1 MMKHQQFVLL
11 LFIPWLIA
19 WLIAN
24 LLLTELPPL
33 ERAEETRRLT
43 LLEESIEAGRILDDL
58 DNLIFSTHINAQL
71 QLFDTNTD
79 TAIVQLGELSNRLA
93 NSSNTIGERWGKV
106 REKLASYQGD
116 VLYFPR
122 GQNQLEEQYE
132 QIIHHIDE
140 YISNLGEIL
149 RIISSNE
156 QDLNNFPSL
165 ISENNKVAMRAHLR
179 IRQLSARFLLLQN
192 RYTQFTEAALTP
204 QDGKKRLFIII
215 GTNIFF
221 LLILLP
227 LWRLSKKY
235 KYNFNKLAEF
245 QNKEQAEAEKAEG
258 LKNRLSA
265 AEEQSQRLRHEL
277 ALLRLYHETLANN
290 IRLGMVMVD
299 KEGVLLSANQTA
311 RELLLLGDKEKEKP
325 LKSLPWWHN
334 LDRRSELE
342 LALKTVIKTRNLQK
356 VDNLILNF
364 PEAPKRFLNIVISP
378 YTTETGQLYGTILL
392 IDDVSAT
399 NTMRRRLLE
408 NERLATVG
416 RLAAQVAHE
425 IRNPLSSIALNSD
438 LLNDEIGE
446 NGDKEEAAALL
457 ASIQKEV
464 TLLTEITERY
474 LDLARLPM
482 PEKVKADIH
491 EIIKET
497 ISFYSAELQ
506 NSHITVEQ
514 KLLAE
519 KPFIQVDPGQIRQAL
534 LNILRNSKEAMP
546 GGGLISIATIS
557 KEDRVFITI
566 SDTGSGVPEKE
577 RAAIFDPFFST
588 KKGGTGLGLS
598 ITLQLIGDNQGSIR
612 YLDIAGKGASFELS
626 FLTITA

>member
-1 MMKHQQFVLL
+1 MKQRQFAVF
-11 LFIPWLIA
+11 LFIPWLLGWVIV
-19 WLIAN
+19 N
-24 LLLTELPPL
+24 LAITQLPPP
-33 ERAEETRRLT
+33 EKTEELRRLK
-43 LLEESIEAGRILDDL
+43 LLADAIEAGKILDDL

-71 QLFDTNTD
+71 QLFDANTD
-79 TAIVQLGELSNRLA
+79 AAIVQLGELINRLA
-93 NSSNTIGERWGKV
+93 NSSNTIGERWVKV
-106 REKLASYQGD
+106 REKFAVYPDDALYPAS
-116 VLYFPR
+116 VEK
-122 GQNQLEEQYE
+122 QLDEQYE
-132 QIIHHIDE
+132 QIIHQVDE

-156 QDLNNFPSL
+156 QDLNNFPAL
-165 ISENNKVAMRAHLR
+165 IIENNKVAMRAHLR

-192 RYTQFTEAALTP
+192 RYTQFAEAALTP
-204 QDGKKRLFIII
+204 KDREKHLFIIL
-215 GTNIFF
+215 GVNLFF
-221 LLILLP
+221 LLALLP
-227 LWRLSKKY
+227 LWWLAGKY
-235 KYNFNKLAEF
+235 KNIFKELKGF
-245 QNKEQAEAEKAEG
+245 KQKEQSETEKVET
-258 LKNRLSA
+258 LQNRLLA

-277 ALLRLYHETLANN
+277 ALLHLYHETLANN
-290 IRLGMVMVD
+290 IRLGMVLVD
-299 KEGVLLSANQTA
+299 KEGTLLSANKTA
-311 RELLLLGDKEKEKP
+311 RDLLFLSDKEKEKP

-342 LALKTVIKTRNLQK
+342 TALAAVIKTRALQK
-356 VDNLILNF
+356 VDNLILDF
-364 PEAPKRFLNIVISP
+364 PPAGKRFLNIVISP
-378 YTTETGQLYGTILL
+378 YINETGQIYGTILL

-416 RLAAQVAHE
+416 RLSAQVAHE

-438 LLNDEIGE
+438 LLSDEIGE
-446 NGDKEEAAALL
+446 DGDKEEAAALI

-464 TLLTEITERY
+464 TLLSEITGRY

-482 PEKVKADIH
+482 PEPTNCNIH

-506 NSHITVEQ
+506 NSHIKVEQ
-514 KLLAE
+514 KLLAGE
-519 KPFIQVDPGQIRQAL
+519 PYIQVDPGQIRQAL

-546 GGGLISIATIS
+546 DGGLISISTKAE
-557 KEDRVFITI
+557 EDRLFITI
-566 SDTGSGVPEKE
+566 SDSGPGVPEKE

-612 YLDIAGKGASFELS
+612 YVDIAGKGASFEIS
-626 FLTITA
+626 FAATSL